1 MEDPFFIVNL
11 YEMDVHKSLNS
22 YICYAKKLTIVCI
35 CNRLPKG
42 NIKISG
48 NEKVTIMA
56 KSGKKINC
64 PVTAS
69 IELIGGKWK
78 TIILYSLLSGTR
90 RFGEIAVRI
99 PDISRKVLTEQLK
112 ELESDGLILREQYKE
127 IPPRVEY
134 SLTELGK
141 SLSPVFRELEIWGTE
156 NLLSKE

>member
-1 MEDPFFIVNL
+1 M
-11 YEMDVHKSLNS
+11 S
-22 YICYAKKLTIVCI
+22 YICYAKKLTIVYI
-35 CNRLPKG
+35 CNRLRKG

-48 NEKVTIMA
+48 NEKVTIMV
-56 KSGKKINC
+56 KSAKKINC

-78 TIILYSLLSGTR
+78 TLILYSLLSGKR

>member
-1 MEDPFFIVNL
+1 
-11 YEMDVHKSLNS
+11 MDVSKSLNS

-35 CNRLPKG
+35 CNMLRKG

-48 NEKVTIMA
+48 NEKVTIMV

-64 PVTAS
+64 PITAS

-78 TIILYSLLSGTR
+78 TIILYSLLNGTR